1 MTMCLSE
8 TARRMHD
15 ASTGNHAGMATHTST
30 RRPIRRLVSTLV
42 ALVLAGVTGCADP
55 EVETTPSIGQVER
68 TETVAALGLALVTNG
83 RGAARLVG
91 TLVNSADEADRL
103 IGVDID
109 PTVEPF
115 DVVIADAPI
124 ILPPEEPV
132 TLARD
137 AQMTVFADQFVP
149 GFRADLRLVFLNS
162 PTIETT
168 VSVETQTG
176 PYAEVEV
183 LEPQD
188 GDISPD

>member
-1 MTMCLSE
+1 MTTLMRPL
-8 TARRMHD
+8 
-15 ASTGNHAGMATHTST
+15 
-30 RRPIRRLVSTLV
+30 RPIRRLAPALAVLLV
-42 ALVLAGVTGCADP
+42 ACLTACADP
-55 EVETTPSIGQVER
+55 EVDDTTPSIGQVER
-68 TETVAALGLALVTNG
+68 TDTVAALGLALVTNG

-91 TLVNSADEADRL
+91 TLVNSADEPDRL
-103 IGVDID
+103 VGVDVDPNID
-109 PTVEPF
+109 SF

-149 GFRADLRLVFLNS
+149 GFRAELRLVFLNS
-162 PTIETT
+162 PTIVTT